1 MTKMGHF
8 SKRAILQRGLAMNV
22 KRLYSHWPEPVAS
35 WYNPS
40 QRRSIAMENSRT
52 KKLIVTIDIG
62 KSIHHGYFRGPD
74 GQDIKPLPF
83 YNSHQ
88 SYEEFW
94 MKVLQFKQNKHL
106 EEVVVGF
113 ESTGPYAEPLMN
125 FFMKKPV
132 RLVQVN
138 PMHTKRLK
146 ELTGNS
152 PNKTDSKDPRVIADV
167 ISLGHALTVV
177 VPIGPAAELRRLT
190 QARQRASKNR
200 MAMINQLHHLVF
212 VMFPE
217 FMQVIKKITSKSALY
232 LLKNHPSPENIV
244 GLGFERLQALL
255 RKVSLGRLKQGQ
267 VKALFEAAEHSTGIV
282 EGKEGILTE
291 IRYLVSCIERESQ
304 FMDHLE
310 EQMGQYLK
318 QIPYSQ
324 SILSIKGIGEVTTA
338 GLIGEVGDFRQYKT
352 ISEIMKLSGLDLY
365 EISSGK
371 HRGQRHI
378 SKRGRSYLR
387 KLLFFIAIN
396 TIRTHGIMHEKYSK
410 MVNRG
415 MPKVKAVVA
424 ITRKLLR
431 TIFAMVRNHT
441 TYMENYEQRHHEK
454 LAA

>member
-1 MTKMGHF
+1 
-8 SKRAILQRGLAMNV
+8 
-22 KRLYSHWPEPVAS
+22 
-35 WYNPS
+35 
-40 QRRSIAMENSRT
+40 
-52 KKLIVTIDIG
+52 
-62 KSIHHGYFRGPD
+62 
-74 GQDIKPLPF
+74 
-83 YNSHQ
+83 
-88 SYEEFW
+88 